1 MVLLVKSHCLMIEE
15 TGMTNIAIGHYFKS
29 TQNSS
34 YTYRVTRVVD
44 SRITL
49 ALQSNSLQHE
59 VEIDVKDMP
68 GLFAPIVQP
77 SNA

>member
-1 MVLLVKSHCLMIEE
+1 MNDIVNKPKSSGTALD
-15 TGMTNIAIGHYFKS
+15 IAIGHCFKS

-34 YTYRVTRVVD
+34 YTYRVTRVVG

-49 ALQSNSLQHE
+49 SLQNNSLKHE

-68 GLFAPIVQP
+68 GLFAPIAQP